1 MFWFG
6 YCLFVLE
13 QTETYPCGPVPP
25 LVKVTSLLERFWEG
39 GELEF
44 QKLLF
49 HRIIISRCVLRE
61 TNSVI
66 EASHCINLKTK
77 YFWIVR
83 KG

>member
-1 MFWFG
+1 MWPSSTISESYIFARKILG
-6 YCLFVLE
+6 
-13 QTETYPCGPVPP
+13 
-25 LVKVTSLLERFWEG
+25 G

-49 HRIIISRCVLRE
+49 HRIIISRSVLRE